1 MTLAQT
7 LQWLSQKL
15 YPQNGRA
22 WRMADGN
29 IFFRLH
35 RAINLS
41 FARARAAALNIQ
53 DAQLPDNPNFTID
66 DAHAWYK
73 RLGIYDSGLVP
84 LADMKLAIA
93 QKLSFPIT
101 PLNKQSLQYIQD
113 QLQAAGFNVFVYQN
127 KFSDGMGGFITK
139 TPGEVLGSIPAGN
152 AVLNN
157 FTLGDVY
164 LDEQWIDS
172 GITLC
177 ANYLEEDKDADFIT
191 ANQYRYTFFI
201 AGATIDTF
209 ANVLASRK
217 IEFRQL
223 ILKLKAANMCAFSL
237 LTMYNLKLWH
247 INQPTGMVQ

>member
-53 DAQLPDNPNFTID
+53 DAQLPDSGNFTID

-101 PLNKQSLQYIQD
+101 PLNKQSLQYIED

-127 KFSDGMGGFITK
+127 KFPSGPGFITK
-139 TPGEVLGSIPAGN
+139 TPGEVLGGIPAGN
-152 AVLNN
+152 AVYNN
-157 FTLGDVY
+157 FTYGDLNY
-164 LDEQWIDS
+164 DQRWIDS

-177 ANYLEEDKDADFIT
+177 VNYLEEAKDANFIT
-191 ANQYRYTFFI
+191 GGQYRYTFFI
-201 AGATIDTF
+201 AGATVDTF

-223 ILKLKAANMCAFSL
+223 VLKLKAANMCAFL
-237 LTMYNLKLWH
+237 FVNY
-247 INQPTGMVQ
+247 V